1 MLRLKMIQLQNN
13 FRAILLACVFM
24 SPGWLWAQQA
34 PIDRFYT
41 DIVLPEQNAA
51 QSKMDVINYTET
63 SNYDMQFQHCYWTI
77 LPEDGFISGNINSTL
92 TLLEEAAEIHM
103 DASDSLNIMLVEVNG
118 EAALFT
124 HVDNDLSI
132 SFGINL
138 PAGTQLEI
146 VVSYMGF
153 PTATGLGSFTTG
165 ENEAGIVLWTL
176 SQPYGANDW
185 WPCKQSL
192 SDKLD
197 SITLEIKVPSIYQ
210 TGAPGILTNIEPDA
224 EGMTLYTWKHKH
236 PIPTYLVGI
245 VVAQFEEY
253 TFDHIIGD
261 DTLLIQNMVYAE
273 SLPDAI
279 GGIDAFLPAF
289 DLLDS
294 IYGQYPFMDEKYG
307 HMQFSRGGGME
318 HQTMSSVTNYYY
330 ELLVHEA
337 THQWFGNK
345 VTCGSWQDIWLN
357 EGFATYTTWM
367 SFQLLN
373 DPNGYFEGWLQTSKD
388 LVISQ
393 PDGSVWVDDTTS
405 SARIF
410 DRRLTYY
417 KGAWLLHMLRWEVG
431 DDAFFTGL
439 YNYINDPELEWGFAR
454 VDDFIKHVEAAADTS
469 LASFFDDWYYGEGFP
484 QYTILYNQ
492 GLTNGPV
499 QISLSQRPSD
509 PSVDFFE
516 MHVPL
521 RLIGDTDTMDIVLHN
536 TQNGQIFSIDRNFTI
551 RKIEFDPELKLLQT
565 NATIAELFVPES
577 VLALELYPNPA
588 TTELRLQVVDQT
600 TGNFNVSVWNM
611 AADLVFQEQIYL
623 DGQHGLFV
631 LDVAHWP
638 AGTYRLLCKGD
649 TEEIV
654 KSFVI
659 SSH

>member
-1 MLRLKMIQLQNN
+1 
-13 FRAILLACVFM
+13 
-24 SPGWLWAQQA
+24 
-34 PIDRFYT
+34 
-41 DIVLPEQNAA
+41 
-51 QSKMDVINYTET
+51 
-63 SNYDMQFQHCYWTI
+63 
-77 LPEDGFISGNINSTL
+77 
-92 TLLEEAAEIHM
+92 
-103 DASDSLNIMLVEVNG
+103 
-118 EAALFT
+118 
-124 HVDNDLSI
+124 
-132 SFGINL
+132 
-138 PAGTQLEI
+138 
-146 VVSYMGF
+146 
-153 PTATGLGSFTTG
+153 
-165 ENEAGIVLWTL
+165 
-176 SQPYGANDW
+176 
-185 WPCKQSL
+185 
-192 SDKLD
+192 
-197 SITLEIKVPSIYQ
+197 
-210 TGAPGILTNIEPDA
+210 
-224 EGMTLYTWKHKH
+224 
-236 PIPTYLVGI
+236 
-245 VVAQFEEY
+245 
-253 TFDHIIGD
+253 
-261 DTLLIQNMVYAE
+261 
-273 SLPDAI
+273 
-279 GGIDAFLPAF
+279 
-289 DLLDS
+289 
-294 IYGQYPFMDEKYG
+294 
-307 HMQFSRGGGME
+307 ME

-439 YNYINDPELEWGFAR
+439 YSYINDPELEWGFAR

-469 LASFFDDWYYGEGFP
+469 LTSFFDDWYYGEGFP

-551 RKIEFDPELKLLQT
+551 RKIELDPELKLLQT

-649 TEEIV
+649 AEEIV